1 MHILIVPDSFKGSLS
16 SIEAAQCIDTGF
28 RRVFPSCTSGLLPV
42 ADGGEGTV
50 EALVAGAGGRI
61 VTATVSDPLGR
72 PVEAQFGLLEDGW
85 AVIEMAQASG
95 LPLLAPQERNPGRTS
110 TYGTGQLIRAALDR
124 GCRHML
130 IGIGGSATNDGGAG
144 MATALGVRFLDS
156 GGALLPPGGLALAD
170 LAQIDLTQLD
180 PRIRDTEFVV
190 ASDVTNPLCGPSGAS
205 AVYGPQKG
213 ASPQQVAALDE
224 ALAHYA
230 TLLAAAC
237 GRDVANLPG
246 AGAAGGLGAGLMA
259 FCSARLRP
267 GIDVR
272 FERLGLE
279 AQIARADLI
288 LTGEGRV
295 DATSA
300 NGKLLS
306 GVGRLALRHQ
316 KPVIALTGG
325 AGEGSQALEALGIR
339 AVVPIA
345 DGPISLEQSLTEA
358 ARLITDAAERTARLL
373 RVGTELSGHF

>member
-28 RRVFPSCTSGLLPV
+28 RRVFSGCTSGLLPV

-50 EALVAGAGGRI
+50 EALVAGAGGQI

-144 MATALGVRFLDS
+144 MAAALGVRFLDS
-156 GGALLPPGGLALAD
+156 GSALLPPGGLALAD

-190 ASDVTNPLCGPSGAS
+190 ASDVTNPLCGSNGAS

-230 TLLAAAC
+230 TLLATTC
-237 GRDVANLPG
+237 GLDVANLPG

-267 GIDVR
+267 GIDVI

-306 GVGRLALRHQ
+306 GVGRLALRHR
-316 KPVIALTGG
+316 KPVIALTGS
-325 AGEGSQALEALGIR
+325 AGEGSQTLEALGIR

-345 DGPISLEQSLTEA
+345 DGPISLEQSLA
-358 ARLITDAAERTARLL
+358 DASRLITDAAERTARLL
-373 RVGTELSGHF
+373 CIGAELSGHF

>member
-1 MHILIVPDSFKGSLS
+1 
-16 SIEAAQCIDTGF
+16 
-28 RRVFPSCTSGLLPV
+28 
-42 ADGGEGTV
+42 
-50 EALVAGAGGRI
+50 
-61 VTATVSDPLGR
+61 
-72 PVEAQFGLLEDGW
+72 
-85 AVIEMAQASG
+85 
-95 LPLLAPQERNPGRTS
+95 
-110 TYGTGQLIRAALDR
+110 
-124 GCRHML
+124 ML

-144 MATALGVRFLDS
+144 MAAALGVRFLDS

-190 ASDVTNPLCGPSGAS
+190 ASDVTNRLCGPSGAS

-230 TLLAAAC
+230 TLLATTC
-237 GRDVANLPG
+237 GLDVANLPG

-267 GIDVR
+267 GIDVI

-306 GVGRLALRHQ
+306 GVGRLALRHR
-316 KPVIALTGG
+316 KPVIALTGS
-325 AGEGSQALEALGIR
+325 AGEGSQTLEALGIR

-345 DGPISLEQSLTEA
+345 DGPISLEQSLA
-358 ARLITDAAERTARLL
+358 DASRLITDAAERTARLL
-373 RVGTELSGHF
+373 RIGAELSGHF

>member
-28 RRVFPSCTSGLLPV
+28 RRVFSGCTSGLLPV

-50 EALVAGAGGRI
+50 EALVAGAGGQI

-144 MATALGVRFLDS
+144 MAAALGVRFLDS
-156 GGALLPPGGLALAD
+156 GSALLPPGGLALAD

-190 ASDVTNPLCGPSGAS
+190 ASDVTNPLCGSNGAS

-230 TLLAAAC
+230 TLLATTC
-237 GRDVANLPG
+237 GLDVANLPG

-267 GIDVR
+267 GIDVI

-279 AQIARADLI
+279 AQIARADRI

-306 GVGRLALRHQ
+306 GVGRLALRHR
-316 KPVIALTGG
+316 KPVIALTGS
-325 AGEGSQALEALGIR
+325 AGEGSQTLEALGIR

-345 DGPISLEQSLTEA
+345 DGPISLEQSLA
-358 ARLITDAAERTARLL
+358 DASRLITDAAERTARLL
-373 RVGTELSGHF
+373 RIGAELSGHF